1 MQFGRVLIAT
11 ATLLVV
17 GMPGAR
23 AANYVVDVEDGHAFV
38 NFKFRH
44 LGYSVL
50 AGTFE
55 KFTGEFDWD
64 PQDVTL
70 SSVTIE
76 IETKSLNSFHA
87 ERDKHIRGEKYLDA
101 KSFPQARFVST
112 RIEDAGDGGMLV
124 HGDLTLRGV
133 TQQITIDAAPIGAGN
148 DPWGGYRAGFEGYV
162 TIDMR
167 DFGVNSFIPLH
178 TVEMELF
185 LEGIRR

>member
-1 MQFGRVLIAT
+1 MLPGRIVITLV
-11 ATLLVV
+11 TLLAI
-17 GMPGAR
+17 GLPGAR
-23 AANYVVDVEDGHAFV
+23 AENYVVDVEDAHAFV

-44 LGYSVL
+44 LGYSIL

-55 KFTGEFDWD
+55 RFTGEFDWD
-64 PQDVTL
+64 PDDVSA

-87 ERDKHIRGEKYLDA
+87 ERDKHIRDEKYLDTDKYPRA
-101 KSFPQARFVST
+101 GFVST
-112 RIEDAGDGGMLV
+112 RVEDKGDGRMLV

-133 TQQITIDAAPIGAGN
+133 TKEIAIDVAKIGAGN

-178 TVEMELF
+178 TIEMELF

>member
-1 MQFGRVLIAT
+1 MQLGRIFMALAVL
-11 ATLLVV
+11 LGV
-17 GMPGAR
+17 GLPGAR
-23 AANYVVDVEDGHAFV
+23 AANYVVDVEDGHTFV

-55 KFTGEFDWD
+55 RFTGEFEWD
-64 PQDVTL
+64 PEEISS
-70 SSVTIE
+70 SSVRIE

-87 ERDKHIRGEKYLDA
+87 ERDKHIRDEKYLDA

-112 RIEDAGDGGMLV
+112 RVEDTGDGGMLV

-133 TQQITIDAAPIGAGN
+133 TKTITIDVARIGEGN

-162 TIDMR
+162 SIDMR
-167 DFGVNSFIPLH
+167 DFGVNSFVPLH
-178 TVEMELF
+178 TIDMELF

>member
-1 MQFGRVLIAT
+1 MQFGGILMAT

-17 GMPGAR
+17 GTPGAR
-23 AANYVVDVEDGHAFV
+23 AADYVVDVEDAHAFI

-44 LGYSVL
+44 LGISVL

-55 KFTGEFDWD
+55 KFTGEFEWD
-64 PQDVTL
+64 PEDVAA
-70 SSVTIE
+70 SSVTID
-76 IETKSLNSFHA
+76 IETRSLNSFHA
-87 ERDKHIRGEKYLDA
+87 ERDKHIRGDKYLDA
-101 KSFPQARFVST
+101 KSFPRARFVST
-112 RIEDAGDGGMLV
+112 RVEDSADGRMLV
-124 HGDLTLRGV
+124 HGNLTLRGV
-133 TQQITIDAAPIGAGN
+133 TKEITIETARIGAGN